1 MSNSIVDGVFA
12 RLGQNVEL
20 VGTGAADGAVVRF
33 NRTEVQALAQ
43 RIQADIEQRFAV
55 QLEMEP
61 NLY

>member
-1 MSNSIVDGVFA
+1 
-12 RLGQNVEL
+12 LL
-20 VGTGAADGAVVRF
+20 
-33 NRTEVQALAQ
+33 ALAQ